1 MSNFKNHLRISPL
14 RAYEVMESMKKAI
27 KKLILGM
34 VVFVASLGLLPTL
47 TSFATDAP
55 SVDASATCEVLS
67 VDLKKFPASQPAQ
80 SEQTHVEYLWQKTE
94 TSKTHNSTAP
104 SGGGWILLGTEW
116 HNGPGHYDYNWQR
129 IIGEWDENR
138 PAGSGWVQTAQQRTV
153 VDQEAQPAKN
163 NTIKVT
169 IDAAV
174 VEDTTFSTSFSNEYT
189 LGDQYAVHN
198 YVVEAVAWD
207 NPNYTFNV
215 SGASVP
221 CDNGEVKKVAFCH
234 ATASVTNPY
243 TYNDTSVN
251 AFFNAG
257 HHEHQN
263 YEDIVPPFTYVKQGK
278 TIEFEGLNWN
288 AQGQAI
294 FANDC
299 NVPVT
304 KEAAF
309 SVTTE
314 PATCEAGEKL
324 VYTTSQNVVVSGTSD
339 GTYGEGTYEV
349 TADAVAGA
357 EFSNGKKSLTVEG
370 TLAGKL
376 SDEDCIAD
384 AELSFTPATCQVG
397 QMVEVGALTNATLT
411 SAPEAFTGAGSYS
424 FEFAATGVATFQGD
438 APTLTLAGEL
448 AGPLNTE
455 ECDDPEVL
463 VATAAVQVVPA
474 TCEVGDVLQYD
485 AGDAVN
491 ALFDEASTPSDS
503 EGVQSYEVIA
513 IANEGAAFSAGE
525 GVSEDGSTLT
535 FTGELAGPLTGDDC
549 VLSETPETPETPEK
563 PTVLPNTSAGDL
575 SIIAISASALLALL
589 GGIVLRRFLSRGL

>member
-1 MSNFKNHLRISPL
+1 
-14 RAYEVMESMKKAI
+14 MKKAL
-27 KKLILGM
+27 KKLLLGM

-47 TSFATDAP
+47 STFAAPSP

-67 VDLKKFPASQPAQ
+67 VELKKFPAAEAAQPAV
-80 SEQTHVEYLWQKTE
+80 EEEFYMEYLWKHK
-94 TSKTHNSTAP
+94 SNSNTQW
-104 SGGGWILLGTEW
+104 SVDD
-116 HNGPGHYDYNWQR
+116 PGNS
-129 IIGEWDENR
+129 WDLAV
-138 PAGSGWVQTAQQRTV
+138 PFQQRKV
-153 VDQEAQPAKN
+153 VTQEAQAAQPAKN
-163 NTIKVT
+163 NTVKVT
-169 IDAAV
+169 IDASV
-174 VEDTTFSTSFSNEYT
+174 VEDTTFSTDFAEDYA
-189 LGDQYAVHN
+189 LGDQYTAHN

-207 NPNYTFNV
+207 NPNYTYNV

-299 NVPVT
+299 EVPVT
-304 KEAAF
+304 QEAVF
-309 SVTTE
+309 SVTTD
-314 PATCEAGEKL
+314 PATCEVGEKL
-324 VYTTSQNVVVSGTSD
+324 VYATSQNVVVSGTAD
-339 GTYGEGTYEV
+339 GTYGEGDYEV

-357 EFSNGKKSLTVEG
+357 EFDNGKKSLTLQG

-384 AELSFTPATCQVG
+384 ASLSFTPATCEVG
-397 QMVEVGALTNATLT
+397 ETVEVDTLTNATLT
-411 SAPEAFTGAGSYS
+411 SSPDVFTGAGSYS
-424 FEFAATGVATFQGD
+424 FEFGATGVATFQGN

-448 AGPLNTE
+448 AGPLIGE

-463 VATAAVQVVPA
+463 VATAAVQILPA
-474 TCEVGDVLQYD
+474 TCEVGEVLKYDVS
-485 AGDAVN
+485 DAVN
-491 ALFDEASTPSDS
+491 ATFDATSTLS
-503 EGVQSYEVIA
+503 EVEGPQAYEVIA
-513 IANEGAAFSAGE
+513 LADQGAAFTAGE
-525 GVSEDGSTLT
+525 GVSQDGSTLT
-535 FTGELAGPLTGDDC
+535 FTGELTGPLTGDDC

-563 PTVLPNTSAGDL
+563 PAVLPNTSAGNL
-575 SIIAISASALLALL
+575 GVIAIFASALLALL